1 MLEAILG
8 LAVLLMSIVIHENA
22 HGVAALAL
30 GDDTARSAKRLTLN
44 PVKHLDIVGSVIMPV
59 LFFFTTGSMF
69 GYAKP
74 VPVNPAK
81 LQGKDRWG
89 FALVALAGPV
99 SNIFL
104 ALIAALIAS
113 RFYAID
119 SALLRLIGS
128 SAGEGLIGQ
137 IGVGRF
143 LVAVAFAWNVLLAAF
158 NLVPIPPLDG
168 SRLLRVFLSND
179 GRRVLDRIEPFGFLI
194 LFAAL
199 VWLSEPFFRLIRLI
213 ESGLLRILPL

>member
-1 MLEAILG
+1 MLEAIVG
-8 LAVLLMSIVIHENA
+8 LCVLLASIVIHENA

-30 GDDTARSAKRLTLN
+30 GDDTARNAGRLTLN
-44 PVKHLDIVGSVIMPV
+44 PIRHLDIVGSVILPV
-59 LFFFTTGSMF
+59 MFFFTTGSMF

-74 VPVNPAK
+74 VPVTPAK

-99 SNIFL
+99 SNIIL
-104 ALIAALIAS
+104 ALIAAAIAS
-113 RFYAID
+113 QFYAID
-119 SALLRLIGS
+119 SALLRLIGLS
-128 SAGEGLIGQ
+128 SGNGLIGQ
-137 IGVGRF
+137 IGVGRYI
-143 LVAVAFAWNVLLAAF
+143 VAVAFSWNVLLAAF

-168 SRLLRVFLSND
+168 SRLLRVFLGDD

-194 LFAAL
+194 LFAIL
-199 VWLSEPFFRLIRLI
+199 VWLAEPFFRIVRLI